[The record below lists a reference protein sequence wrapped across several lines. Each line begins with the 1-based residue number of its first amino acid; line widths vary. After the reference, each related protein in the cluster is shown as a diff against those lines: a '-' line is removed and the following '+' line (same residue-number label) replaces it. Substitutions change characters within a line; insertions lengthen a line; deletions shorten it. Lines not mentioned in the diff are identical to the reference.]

1 VFVVAA
7 NLRTEESMMT
17 IARSRQGLCVLLS
30 WMFVAIVLLGA
41 VGCAEKRLDYKVDL
55 VEPSDFFLGP
65 EDVLKVTV
73 WKSPDLSG
81 EVTIRPDGTI
91 TMPLIG
97 DVPAAGLTANVLAKH
112 IGEQLTEYM
121 SSPIVTVQVKEVNS
135 YFIYVLGEVV
145 KPGKYPLKSCAN
157 VMQGISLAGGFAPFA
172 NKNKIKV
179 LRNVSTGSEGHEEK
193 HQIQIPVRYD
203 DILKGTAVPGN
214 FVLLSGDVI
223 VVP

>member
-1 VFVVAA
+1 MRA
-7 NLRTEESMMT
+7 
-17 IARSRQGLCVLLS
+17 LLS
-30 WMFVAIVLLGA
+30 WMFVAFVLLVA
-41 VGCAEKRLDYKVDL
+41 AGCAQQRVDYIVQL
-55 VEPSDFFLGP
+55 TAPSDFLLGP

-97 DVPAAGLTANVLAKH
+97 DVPAAGLTANVLARR
-112 IGEQLTEYM
+112 IADLLMEYM
-121 SSPIVTVQVKEVNS
+121 SSPTVTVQVKEVNS
-135 YFIYVLGEVV
+135 YFIYVMGEVV
-145 KPGKYPLKSCAN
+145 KPGKYPLKSYAN

-172 NKNKIKV
+172 NKNKIRV

>member
-1 VFVVAA
+1 MMATAGSRHRRQTLFNWIVFTLVVIGV
-7 NLRTEESMMT
+7 M
-17 IARSRQGLCVLLS
+17 
-30 WMFVAIVLLGA
+30 
-41 VGCAEKRLDYKVDL
+41 GCAEKRLDDKVDL
-55 VEPSDFFLGP
+55 TEPADFSLGP

-81 EVTIRPDGTI
+81 EVTVRPDGTI

-97 DVPAAGLTANVLAKH
+97 DVPAAGLTANVLAKR
-112 IGEQLTEYM
+112 IGERLTEYV

-145 KPGKYPLKSCAN
+145 KPGKYPLKSYAN
-157 VMQGISLAGGFAPFA
+157 VMQGIALAGGFGPFA
-172 NKNKIKV
+172 SKNKIKV
-179 LRNVSTGSEGHEEK
+179 LRNVNTGFQGHEAK
-193 HQIQIPVRYD
+193 RQIEIPVRYN

-214 FVLLSGDVI
+214 FVLRSGDVI

>member
-1 VFVVAA
+1 MAIAMGRHRV
-7 NLRTEESMMT
+7 RTF
-17 IARSRQGLCVLLS
+17 LS
-30 WMFVAIVLLGA
+30 WILVVSVALGV
-41 VGCAEKRLDYKVDL
+41 VGCAKEKVNYKSDL
-55 VEPSDFFLGP
+55 IAPSEFFLGP

-97 DVPAAGLTANVLAKH
+97 DVPAAGLTANVLAKR
-112 IGEQLTEYM
+112 IADRLTEYM
-121 SSPIVTVQVKEVNS
+121 SAPIVTVQVKEVNS

-145 KPGKYPLKSCAN
+145 KPGKYPLKSYAN

-179 LRNVSTGSEGHEEK
+179 LRNVNTGSEGHEEK

>member
-1 VFVVAA
+1 MAG
-7 NLRTEESMMT
+7 
-17 IARSRQGLCVLLS
+17 SRQRMWALRS
-30 WMFVAIVLLGA
+30 WILVATVA
-41 VGCAEKRLDYKVDL
+41 FAVVGCAEKKVDYKVHL
-55 VEPSDFFLGP
+55 PEPSEFFLGP

-97 DVPAAGLTANVLAKH
+97 DVPAAGLTANVLAKR
-112 IGEQLTEYM
+112 IAERLTEYI

-145 KPGKYPLKSCAN
+145 KPGKYPLKSYAN
-157 VMQGISLAGGFAPFA
+157 VMQGIALAGGFAPFA
-172 NKNKIKV
+172 SKNKIKV

-193 HQIQIPVRYD
+193 RQIEIPVRYD